1 MEEPTAKHPKTNAK
15 SSAQRKE
22 SDGKTDA
29 RMKYYQKK
37 AVDDTRKS
45 ESISLIVRKNG
56 FYGSRA
62 KNGKGQILVREVHP
76 DHVGDIREGDILVS
90 LNGVDVSGHTNQQF
104 QQGYSDNHDG

>member
-1 MEEPTAKHPKTNAK
+1 MEEPTIKHPKTNGK
-15 SSAQRKE
+15 PSVQRKE

-29 RMKYYQKK
+29 QMKYYRKK

-62 KNGKGQILVREVHP
+62 KNGKGQIVVQEVHP
-76 DHVGDIREGDILVS
+76 DHAGGDIRAGDLLV
-90 LNGVDVSGHTNQQF
+90 VWPAYKMHQTHTWCWA
-104 QQGYSDNHDG
+104 